1 MTNEDYNGWVN
12 RETWCFNLYLRND
25 ETLYRLTKVEA
36 QRGIRRMNDMRCQ
49 YPELTLK
56 PDLFIG
62 ESIMEFMS
70 SLYDDMREAVQEGLG
85 LMSATS
91 DGMIVHAEISELW
104 FDKKGATY
112 ADFKLVELV
121 SMFHDIGSLWRVDLA
136 EIGDSWAE
144 DLEAADA

>member
-12 RETWCFNLYLRND
+12 RETWCLNLYLRND
-25 ETLYRLTKVEA
+25 EQIYRLTKVA
-36 QRGIRRMNDMRCQ
+36 ALRGIRRMNDMRCE

-56 PDLFIG
+56 PDLFVG

-70 SLYDDMREAVQEGLG
+70 SLYDDMREGVQEGLG
-85 LMSATS
+85 LISATA
-91 DGMIVHAEISELW
+91 DGMIIHAEISELW
-104 FDKKGATY
+104 FDRKGATY

-136 EIGDSWAE
+136 EIGASWAE
-144 DLEAADA
+144 DLEDV

>member
-25 ETLYRLTKVEA
+25 QDLYYLTKQAAE
-36 QRGIRRMNDMRCQ
+36 RGIRRMNDMQCE

-62 ESIMEFMS
+62 ESILEFMS

-85 LMSATS
+85 LIS
-91 DGMIVHAEISELW
+91 DTDRGMIVHANVSELF
-104 FDKKGATY
+104 FDRLGATY
-112 ADFKLVELV
+112 ADFKLAELV

-136 EIGDSWAE
+136 EIGESWAE
-144 DLEAADA
+144 DLEDA

>member
-25 ETLYRLTKVEA
+25 ETLYRLTKVAA

-70 SLYDDMREAVQEGLG
+70 SLYDDMREGVQEGLG

-91 DGMIVHAEISELW
+91 EGMIVHAEISELW
-104 FDKKGATY
+104 FDKKHAHY

-136 EIGDSWAE
+136 EIGSSWAE
-144 DLEAADA
+144 DLEDVDA

>member
-25 ETLYRLTKVEA
+25 ETLYRFTKVA
-36 QRGIRRMNDMRCQ
+36 ALRGIRRMNDMRCE

-56 PDLFIG
+56 PELFIG

-70 SLYDDMREAVQEGLG
+70 SLYDDMRESVQEGLG
-85 LMSATS
+85 LMSATAE
-91 DGMIVHAEISELW
+91 GMIVHAEISKLW

-112 ADFKLVELV
+112 ADFKLAELV

-136 EIGDSWAE
+136 EIGASWAE
-144 DLEAADA
+144 DLEDV